1 MDKSFGAHGA
11 LRLACHRVT
20 GSKWV
25 NFGLKDVLAHVAAQG
40 MDNTLLPVHNS
51 AKRHLMAFIYTLFRL
66 NTHVT
71 FYR

>member
-25 NFGLKDVLAHVAAQG
+25 NFGLKDMLAHVAAQG
-40 MDNTLLPVHNS
+40 MDNTLLPVHNFPES
-51 AKRHLMAFIYTLFRL
+51 QLMAFLYTLFRF
-66 NTHVT
+66 NTHGT
-71 FYR
+71 FHR

>member
-1 MDKSFGAHGA
+1 MSPGN
-11 LRLACHRVT
+11 

>member
-25 NFGLKDVLAHVAAQG
+25 IFGLKDMLAHVAAQG

-51 AKRHLMAFIYTLFRL
+51 AEHLLMALIYTLFRS
-66 NTHVT
+66 NPHGT